1 MNRDVSL
8 FWLLLHPQYNTRHK
22 VWAQGLLNTLSA
34 DDSSTSGF
42 CLVEE
47 APTLFIWEAGD
58 QMVAR
63 AAVPL
68 LKQFRYLLWGNR
80 HTICNPRE
88 RGRFMGVLKF
98 QLYGGSLEITQC
110 APYGV
115 EKIKRLNTYK
125 ALNTL
130 PGTQF

>member
-80 HTICNPRE
+80 HTICNPRA
-88 RGRFMGVLKF
+88 GKVH
-98 QLYGGSLEITQC
+98 GSPEIPTVWWKS
-110 APYGV
+110 GD
-115 EKIKRLNTYK
+115 NTVR
-125 ALNTL
+125 TIWS
-130 PGTQF
+130 